1 MATHE
6 MRLHPVPFQMIRD
19 GIKTV
24 EIRLNDE
31 KRKLMKVGDTI
42 EFSLRPDPEQKC
54 VAEIMG
60 LDHFSSFK
68 ESYASYPPAEY
79 GGESQDEWE
88 SMYKYYSLEDEQ
100 KEGVLGIRL
109 KVTS

>member
-1 MATHE
+1 
-6 MRLHPVPFQMIRD
+6 MRLHPVPFEMIRN
-19 GIKTV
+19 GTKTV

-31 KRKLMKVGDTI
+31 KRKLMKVGDVI
-42 EFSLRPDPEQKC
+42 EFSLRPDPEQSFIAKI
-54 VAEIMG
+54 VG

-79 GGESQDEWE
+79 GGENQDEWE
-88 SMYKYYSLEDEQ
+88 CMYKYYSLEDEQ

-109 KVTS
+109 EVAT